1 MMLGKTQGSRRREQQ
16 RTRWLYGIT
25 NLMEMGLSK
34 LQEIVQNREGSLV
47 CYIVHGVS
55 KIRHD

>member
-16 RTRWLYGIT
+16 RTRWLYGVI

-34 LQEIVQNREGSLV
+34 LQEIVKNRGGSLV
-47 CYIVHGVS
+47 S
-55 KIRHD
+55 MRFQRSDMTE